1 MIGKEYNANSNIL
14 LFLHLNSLNMKKI
27 IATTSII
34 ALFLMFLS
42 SCSQQKKPITITFE
56 HEKTVPGIKVALS
69 EFDKD
74 FPKDWSNYNYLV
86 LDMMCSTSQ
95 RVYTGLTTG
104 TGYNELRIIF
114 YGIGGRIRTAI
125 PLEYF
130 SEPAAG
136 AQDLAATYNHKR
148 PLSYINL
155 DRGTRRPL
163 VGVDSI
169 GFRMHCPVGG
179 DQTIILNDVYLS
191 IEDPGDAYLEDIPV
205 VDEFGQWNLSD
216 FEDKAHSLD
225 ELKADW
231 AKEDSE
237 IEAMKA
243 EAPKFSKY
251 GGSLKY
257 TTDATGFFRVEKMN
271 DKWWFIDPVGHLFL
285 SLGAN
290 GIGPNTSSNYSP
302 PKGAYTLKAP
312 TGFNL
317 AELATQRRFGGGG
330 NSIQNKNPTELDS
343 AVMPGY
349 WNLYRR
355 YGAENMMKKAMEKV
369 ADRMTL
375 WGMNTVGGWGGTGDH
390 PKPYMTYISTGI
402 TTNIFGLVDIYVS
415 GFKEM
420 VSEAVKNSVQSTMN
434 DDMLVGYFIGNEPA
448 FCNQEN
454 RLAELILDADDDVP
468 MKQAY
473 LKFIE
478 ENGQSTESNKA
489 FAYETFRKYVKTV
502 CEASKKY
509 DPNHLIL
516 GIRFGRGVPTNE
528 VLEISRDYF
537 DVYSFNNY
545 GMNPM
550 VENNVNYGTM
560 TGSEERQNTERN
572 IFDEVYKVT
581 GLPMI
586 IGEFHFGTT
595 DRALG
600 ESLVRVNSQEERG
613 IAFRNY
619 SEAAFSHPALIGLS
633 WFQWNDQEMFG
644 RRDGENYNI
653 GLVDITD
660 RPYPHIVEAIQA
672 VSANSYEIHKGNKE
686 PFFEQLYRYGGEFPD
701 IWE

>member
-1 MIGKEYNANSNIL
+1 
-14 LFLHLNSLNMKKI
+14 MKKI
-27 IATTSII
+27 IFGLVLTTILLII
-34 ALFLMFLS
+34 LVN
-42 SCSQQKKPITITFE
+42 CSQQKGAVLLTFE
-56 HEKTVPGIKVALS
+56 EDKTVPGTKIALT

-74 FPKDWSNYNYLV
+74 FPKNWSSYNYLV
-86 LDMMCSTSQ
+86 LDMKCSTSQ
-95 RVYTGLTTG
+95 RVYVGLTTE

-130 SEPAAG
+130 SAPAAG
-136 AQDLAATYNHKR
+136 AHDLAATYNHKR

-179 DQTIILNDVYLS
+179 DQTIQLNDVYLS
-191 IEDPGDAYLEDIPV
+191 VDDPGDAYLESKPV
-205 VDEFGQWNLSD
+205 VDEFGQWNLGE
-216 FEDKAHSLD
+216 FEGKVHSLE

-231 AKEDSE
+231 AKEDVE
-237 IEAMKA
+237 IAAMKTK
-243 EAPKFSKY
+243 APKYSKY
-251 GGSLKY
+251 GGNLKY
-257 TTDATGFFRVEKMN
+257 QVEGTGFFRVEN
-271 DKWWFIDPVGHLFL
+271 IDGKWWFVDPQGYLFL

-290 GIGPNTSSNYSP
+290 GIGPNTYSNNNP
-302 PKGAYTLKAP
+302 PFGAYTTTP
-312 TGFNL
+312 PEGFNISSL
-317 AELATQRRFGGGG
+317 GIERRFRPSETKG
-330 NSIQNKNPTELDS
+330 STKVDS
-343 AVMPGY
+343 AIMLGY

-355 YGAENMMKKAMEKV
+355 YGAENMMEKARQTTV
-369 ADRMTL
+369 NRMSL
-375 WGMNTVGGWGGTGDH
+375 WGMNTMGGWGNIAGN
-390 PKPYMTYISTGI
+390 PKPYMSYVRAGN
-402 TTNIFGLVDIYVS
+402 TTNIFGLVDIYVP
-415 GFKEM
+415 GFKE
-420 VSEAVKNSVQSTMN
+420 SIEESIKNSVKNTVN
-434 DDMLVGYFIGNEPA
+434 DDMLIGYFIGNEPA

-454 RLAELILDADDDVP
+454 RLAELIMEADDCVP
-468 MKQAY
+468 MKIAY
-473 LKFIE
+473 RNFIQE
-478 ENGQSTESNKA
+478 YGESTESNKA
-489 FAYETFRKYVKTV
+489 FAYKTFREYVKAI
-502 CEASKKY
+502 CETTKKC

-516 GIRFGRGVPTNE
+516 GIRFGRGVPTTE
-528 VLEISRDYF
+528 VLTISKDYF

-560 TGSEERQNTERN
+560 TVSEVSENDERN
-572 IFDEVYKVT
+572 IFDEVYKIA

-586 IGEFHFGTT
+586 IGEYHFGTT

-613 IAFRNY
+613 IAYRNY

-644 RRDGENYNI
+644 RGDGENYNI

-660 RPYPHIVEAIQA
+660 RPYPHMVDAIEA
-672 VSANSYEIHKGNKE
+672 VSDNCYEIHRGEKV

>member
-1 MIGKEYNANSNIL
+1 MKKLLFCTSSIL
-14 LFLHLNSLNMKKI
+14 LI
-27 IATTSII
+27 G
-34 ALFLMFLS
+34 MFLV
-42 SCSQQKKPITITFE
+42 SCSRKPVVLTFE
-56 HEKTVPGIKVALS
+56 EDKTVPGTKVAFTD
-69 EFDKD
+69 FDKN
-74 FPKDWSNYNYLV
+74 FPTDWNNYKYLV
-86 LDMMCSTSQ
+86 LDMKCSTSQ
-95 RVYTGLTTG
+95 RVYVGVTTE

-136 AQDLAATYNHKR
+136 AHDLAATYNHKR
-148 PLSYINL
+148 PLAYINL
-155 DRGTRRPL
+155 DRGTRHPL
-163 VGVDSI
+163 VGIDSI

-179 DQTIILNDVYLS
+179 DQTIQLNNIYLAV
-191 IEDPGDAYLEDIPV
+191 EDPGDAYLEDTPV
-205 VDEFGQWNLSD
+205 VDKFGQWNLGD
-216 FEDKAHSLD
+216 FEDKAHSID

-231 AKEDSE
+231 AKEDTE
-237 IEAMKA
+237 IAAMKA
-243 EAPKFSKY
+243 NAPKYSKY

-257 TTDATGFFRVEKMN
+257 KIKGTGFFRVEKI
-271 DKWWFIDPVGHLFL
+271 DEKWWFVDPDGHLFL

-290 GIGPNTSSNYSP
+290 GTGPNTSSNYAP
-302 PKGAYTLKAP
+302 PKGAYTLTP
-312 TGFNL
+312 PDGFNPDSL
-317 AELATQRRFGGGG
+317 GIQRRRARGSF
-330 NSIQNKNPTELDS
+330 QNDGVTQTDS
-343 AVMPGY
+343 AVMPGI

-355 YGAENMMKKAMEKV
+355 YGPDSMMDKARQTII
-369 ADRMTL
+369 DRMTL
-375 WGMNTVGGWGGTGDH
+375 WGMNTMGRWSTGEH
-390 PKPYMTYISTGI
+390 PKPYMSYIRTSN
-402 TTNIFGLVDIYVS
+402 TTNIFGLTDIYVP
-415 GFKEM
+415 GFKEN
-420 VSEAVKNSVQSTMN
+420 VEESIQNSVENTEK
-434 DDMLVGYFIGNEPA
+434 DDMLIGYFIGNEPA

-454 RLAELILDADDDVP
+454 RLAELILEANDDVP

-473 LKFIE
+473 LDFVKE
-478 ENGQSTESNKA
+478 HGQSTESNKA
-489 FAYETFRKYVKTV
+489 FAYKTFREYVKIV

-516 GIRFGRGVPTNE
+516 GIRFGRGVPTTE
-528 VLEISRDYF
+528 VLNISKDYF
-537 DVYSFNNY
+537 DIYSFNNY

-560 TGSEERQNTERN
+560 TFTEQPQNTERN
-572 IFDEVYKVT
+572 IFDEIYEVT

-619 SEAAFSHPALIGLS
+619 SDAAFSHPALIGLS

-644 RRDGENYNI
+644 RGDGENYNI

-660 RPYPHIVEAIQA
+660 RPYPHLVNAIKA
-672 VSANSYEIHKGNKE
+672 VSNNCYEIHRGE
-686 PFFEQLYRYGGEFPD
+686 RDLFFQQLYRYGGEFPD

>member
-1 MIGKEYNANSNIL
+1 MKNFIVIAASIL
-14 LFLHLNSLNMKKI
+14 L
-27 IATTSII
+27 
-34 ALFLMFLS
+34 LS
-42 SCSQQKKPITITFE
+42 ASTKKPLILTFE
-56 HEKTVPGIKVALS
+56 ESKTVPGTKVALARFNS
-69 EFDKD
+69 D
-74 FPKDWSNYNYLV
+74 FPTDWSAYNYLV
-86 LDMMCSTSQ
+86 LDMNCSTSQ
-95 RVYTGLTTG
+95 RVYVGLTTE

-136 AQDLAATYNHKR
+136 AHDLAATYNHKR

-163 VGVDSI
+163 IGVDSI

-179 DQTIILNDVYLS
+179 DQTITLNDIYLS
-191 IEDPGDAYLEDIPV
+191 VDDPGDAYLEDTPV

-216 FEDKAHSLD
+216 FEDKVHSLD
-225 ELKADW
+225 ELKAEW
-231 AKEDSE
+231 AEEDVE

-243 EAPKFSKY
+243 EAPKFSEY

-257 TTDATGFFRVEKMN
+257 KVNGTGFFRVEKIE
-271 DKWWFIDPVGHLFL
+271 DKWWFVDPAGHLFL

-290 GIGPNTSSNYSP
+290 GIGPNASSNFAP
-302 PKGAYTLKAP
+302 PKGAYTLTP
-312 TGFNL
+312 PEGFDSDIIMARQRFGRIPDN
-317 AELATQRRFGGGG
+317 ENSATQFD
-330 NSIQNKNPTELDS
+330 TV
-343 AVMPGY
+343 VMPVP

-355 YGAENMMKKAMEKV
+355 YGGENTMEKAMEKV
-369 ADRMTL
+369 ADRMSL
-375 WGMNTVGGWGGTGDH
+375 WGMNTVGGWGSTGKH
-390 PKPYMTYISTGI
+390 RKPYMTYVQSGR
-402 TTNIFGLVDIYVS
+402 TTNIFGLTDIYVP
-415 GFKEM
+415 GFKENIE
-420 VSEAVKNSVQSTMN
+420 EAIKKSVESTVN
-434 DDMLVGYFIGNEPA
+434 DDMLIGYFIGNEPA

-454 RLAELILDADDDVP
+454 RLAELIMEANDSVP

-473 LKFIE
+473 LKFIKE
-478 ENGQSTESNKA
+478 HGESTESNKA
-489 FAYETFRKYVKTV
+489 FAYKTFRGYVKTI
-502 CEASKKY
+502 CETTKKY

-516 GIRFGRGVPTNE
+516 GIRFGRGVPTTE
-528 VLEISRDYF
+528 VLTISKDYF

-560 TGSEERQNTERN
+560 TVSEEPENTGRN
-572 IFDEVYKVT
+572 IFDEVYKIT

-586 IGEFHFGTT
+586 IGEYHFGTT

-613 IAFRNY
+613 IAYRNY
-619 SEAAFSHPALIGLS
+619 SEAALSHPALIGLA

-660 RPYPHIVEAIQA
+660 RPYPHMVDAIKA
-672 VSANSYEIHKGNKE
+672 VSENCYEIHKGEKE
-686 PFFEQLYRYGGEFPD
+686 PFFQQLYRYGGEFPD

>member
-1 MIGKEYNANSNIL
+1 
-14 LFLHLNSLNMKKI
+14 MKKI
-27 IATTSII
+27 IKTTSFI
-34 ALFLMFLS
+34 AVILVFLA
-42 SCSQQKKPITITFE
+42 SCSQQEKPMVTITFDE
-56 HEKTVPGIKVALS
+56 EKTVPGEKVAFS
-69 EFDKD
+69 EFDKN
-74 FPKDWSNYNYLV
+74 FPTDWGGFNYLV

-95 RVYTGLTTG
+95 RVYVGLTTE

-136 AQDLAATYNHKR
+136 AHDLAATYNHKR
-148 PLSYINL
+148 PMSYINL

-179 DQTIILNDVYLS
+179 DQKIILNDIYLAV
-191 IEDPGDAYLEDIPV
+191 EDPGDAYLEDTPV
-205 VDEFGQWNLSD
+205 VDKFGQWNLSD
-216 FEDKAHSLD
+216 FEDKAHSVE
-225 ELKADW
+225 ELKEDW
-231 AKEDSE
+231 AKEDAE

-243 EAPKFSKY
+243 AAPKFSKY

-257 TTDATGFFRVEKMN
+257 TTDATGFFRVEKI
-271 DKWWFIDPVGHLFL
+271 DEKWWFVDPDGHLFL

-290 GIGPNTSSNYSP
+290 GIGPNTSSNNSP
-302 PKGAYTLKAP
+302 PKGAYYLDAP
-312 TGFNL
+312 EGFEA
-317 AELATQRRFGGGG
+317 AELGTQRRSSSR
-330 NSIQNKNPTELDS
+330 NESTAENPTETDDP
-343 AVMPGY
+343 VMPGY
-349 WNLYRR
+349 WNLFRR
-355 YGAENMMKKAMEKV
+355 YGAENMMEKAMEKV

-390 PKPYMTYISTGI
+390 PKPYMTYIRAGN
-402 TTNIFGLVDIYVS
+402 TTNIFGLIDIYTP

-420 VSEAVKNSVQSTMN
+420 VSEAIKNSVQSTVN
-434 DDMLVGYFIGNEPA
+434 DDMLIGYFIGNEPA
-448 FCNQEN
+448 FCNQED
-454 RLAELILDADDDVP
+454 RLAELILEADDDVP

-473 LKFIE
+473 LEFIE
-478 ENGQSTESNKA
+478 ENGESTASNKA
-489 FAYETFRKYVKTV
+489 FAYKTFREYVKTI

-516 GIRFGRGVPTNE
+516 GIRFGRGVPTEE
-528 VLEISRDYF
+528 VLLISKDYF

-550 VENNVNYGTM
+550 IESNVNYGT
-560 TGSEERQNTERN
+560 TTTTADPEGSEKNM
-572 IFDEVYKVT
+572 FDEVYKIT

-600 ESLVRVNSQEERG
+600 ESLVRVKSQEERG

-660 RPYPHIVEAIQA
+660 RPYPHMVKAIQT
-672 VSANSYEIHKGNKE
+672 VSDNSYEIHRGEKK
-686 PFFEQLYRYGGEFPD
+686 PFFEQLYCYGGEFPD

>member
-1 MIGKEYNANSNIL
+1 MKNFHTNIL
-14 LFLHLNSLNMKKI
+14 WALLFGMLLPG
-27 IATTSII
+27 
-34 ALFLMFLS
+34 
-42 SCSQQKKPITITFE
+42 CSQKPVVLSFDE
-56 HEKTVPGIKVALS
+56 NKTVPGTKISLTQ
-69 EFDKD
+69 FNND
-74 FPKDWSNYNYLV
+74 FPTDWSDYKYLV
-86 LDMMCSTSQ
+86 LDMKCSTSQ
-95 RVYTGLTTG
+95 RVYVGLTTA

-136 AQDLAATYNHKR
+136 AHDLAATYNHKR

-163 VGVDSI
+163 IGVDSI

-179 DQTIILNDVYLS
+179 DQTITLNNIYLAVD
-191 IEDPGDAYLEDIPV
+191 DPGDAYLEDTPV
-205 VDEFGQWNLSD
+205 VDEFGQWNLGD

-231 AKEDSE
+231 AKEDKE
-237 IEAMKA
+237 IETMKA
-243 EAPKFSKY
+243 QAPKFSEY

-257 TTDATGFFRVEKMN
+257 KADATGFFRVQKIE
-271 DKWWFIDPVGHLFL
+271 DKWWFVDPEGHLFL

-290 GIGPNTSSNYSP
+290 GISPNTSSNYIP
-302 PKGAYTLKAP
+302 PKGAYSLTPPENFDPAPLNIRSREQNREGSTKIDSLTL
-312 TGFNL
+312 
-317 AELATQRRFGGGG
+317 
-330 NSIQNKNPTELDS
+330 
-343 AVMPGY
+343 VGY
-349 WNLYRR
+349 WNLFRR
-355 YGAENMMKKAMEKV
+355 YGEKNMIEKAMEKN

-375 WGMNTVGGWGGTGDH
+375 WGMNTVGGWGSTGKYR
-390 PKPYMTYISTGI
+390 KPYMTYVRGGQTS
-402 TTNIFGLVDIYVS
+402 NIFGLVDIYVPA
-415 GFKEM
+415 FKE
-420 VSEAVKNSVQSTMN
+420 SIDQAIKNSVENTVN
-434 DDMLVGYFIGNEPA
+434 DDMLIGYFIGNEPA

-454 RLAELILDADDDVP
+454 RLAELIMEADDSVP

-473 LKFIE
+473 LNFIE
-478 ENGQSTESNKA
+478 EHGKSTESNKA
-489 FAYETFRKYVKTV
+489 FAYKTFREYVKII
-502 CEASKKY
+502 CETTKKY

-516 GIRFGRGVPTNE
+516 GIRFGRGVPTTE
-528 VLEISRDYF
+528 VLTISKDYF

-550 VENNVNYGTM
+550 IENNVNYGTM
-560 TGSEERQNTERN
+560 TASEMPENAERN
-572 IFDEVYKVT
+572 IFDEVYKIT

-586 IGEFHFGTT
+586 IGEYHFGTT

-613 IAFRNY
+613 IAYRNY

-660 RPYPHIVEAIQA
+660 RPYPHMVDAIKT
-672 VSANSYEIHKGNKE
+672 VSDNCYEIHRGEKK
-686 PFFEQLYRYGGEFPD
+686 PFFQQLYRYGGEFPD

>member
-1 MIGKEYNANSNIL
+1 MKNFIVIVASIL
-14 LFLHLNSLNMKKI
+14 L
-27 IATTSII
+27 
-34 ALFLMFLS
+34 LS
-42 SCSQQKKPITITFE
+42 ACTQKPLTLTFE
-56 HEKTVPGIKVALS
+56 ESKTVPGTKVALARFNS
-69 EFDKD
+69 D
-74 FPKDWSNYNYLV
+74 FPTDWSEYNYLV
-86 LDMMCSTSQ
+86 LDMNCSTSQ
-95 RVYTGLTTG
+95 RVYVGLTTE

-136 AQDLAATYNHKR
+136 AHDLAATYNHKR

-179 DQTIILNDVYLS
+179 DQTITLNDIYLS
-191 IEDPGDAYLEDIPV
+191 VDDPGDAYLEDTPV

-216 FEDKAHSLD
+216 FEDKVHSLD
-225 ELKADW
+225 ELKAEW
-231 AKEDSE
+231 AKEDAE
-237 IEAMKA
+237 IEAMKT
-243 EAPKFSKY
+243 EAPRFSKY
-251 GGSLKY
+251 GGSLQYKVNG
-257 TTDATGFFRVEKMN
+257 TGFFRVEKI
-271 DKWWFIDPVGHLFL
+271 DKKWWFVDPGGHLFL

-290 GIGPNTSSNYSP
+290 GIGPNASSNFTP
-302 PKGAYTLKAP
+302 PKGAYTLTSP
-312 TGFNL
+312 EGFDSDEIMARQRFWRMPGN
-317 AELATQRRFGGGG
+317 ENSATRFD
-330 NSIQNKNPTELDS
+330 TV
-343 AVMPGY
+343 VMPGP

-355 YGAENMMKKAMEKV
+355 YGAENTMEKAMEKV
-369 ADRMTL
+369 ADRMSL
-375 WGMNTVGGWGGTGDH
+375 WGMNTVGGWGSTGKH
-390 PKPYMTYISTGI
+390 RKPYMTYVQSGRTA
-402 TTNIFGLVDIYVS
+402 NIFGLTDIYVQ
-415 GFKEM
+415 GFKEN
-420 VSEAVKNSVQSTMN
+420 VEEAIKKSVENTVN
-434 DDMLVGYFIGNEPA
+434 DDMLIGYFIGNEPA

-454 RLAELILDADDDVP
+454 RLAELIMEASDSVP

-473 LKFIE
+473 LEFIKE
-478 ENGQSTESNKA
+478 HGESTESNKG
-489 FAYETFRKYVKTV
+489 FAYKTFREYVKTI
-502 CEASKKY
+502 CETTKKY

-516 GIRFGRGVPTNE
+516 GIRFGRGVPTTE
-528 VLEISRDYF
+528 VLTISKDYF

-560 TGSEERQNTERN
+560 TVSEEPENTERN
-572 IFDEVYKVT
+572 IFDEVYKIT

-586 IGEFHFGTT
+586 IGEYHFGTT

-613 IAFRNY
+613 IAYRNY
-619 SEAAFSHPALIGLS
+619 SEAALSHPALIGLA

-660 RPYPHIVEAIQA
+660 RPYPHMVDAIKA
-672 VSANSYEIHKGNKE
+672 VSENCYEIHKGEKE
-686 PFFEQLYRYGGEFPD
+686 PFFQQLYRYGGEFPD